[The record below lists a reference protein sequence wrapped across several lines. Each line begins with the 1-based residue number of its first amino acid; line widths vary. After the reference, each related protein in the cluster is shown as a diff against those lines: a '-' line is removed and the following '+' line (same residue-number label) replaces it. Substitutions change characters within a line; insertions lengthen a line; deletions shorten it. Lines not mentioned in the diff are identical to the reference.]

1 MVISCLIAP
10 LAWYFVHDWL
20 MKYDYRIS
28 IGLGVFLLAGGMALA
43 ITIITISFQAIKAA
57 TSNPVRALRSE

>member
-1 MVISCLIAP
+1 VGISCLIASP
-10 LAWYFVHDWL
+10 IAWYFLHDWL

-28 IGLGVFLLAGGMALA
+28 IGAGVFLLAGGLALG

-57 TSNPVRALRSE
+57 MTNPVRAFA